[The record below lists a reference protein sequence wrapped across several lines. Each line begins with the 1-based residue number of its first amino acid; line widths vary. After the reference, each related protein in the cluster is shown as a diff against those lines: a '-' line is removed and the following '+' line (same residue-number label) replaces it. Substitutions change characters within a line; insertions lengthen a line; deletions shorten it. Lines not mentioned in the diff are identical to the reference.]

1 MSFTIRYK
9 KAKLKSFVGVSEKG
23 YLYLSVYI

>member
-1 MSFTIRYK
+1 MSFTIRY